1 MKPIPI
7 NAEIEVN
14 NLLDSMSS
22 EEILEFVEIAQK
34 QVLEP
39 KFDLQ
44 LLHGAIDSLIED
56 VAEFGYVMDEKE
68 RSRLLIKMQ
77 QLSEAVCGVKNG
89 EPNRFRLSDLLENV
103 NETNTHGEVCTGNA
117 VGNEIW

>member
-1 MKPIPI
+1 MKPVPI
-7 NAEIEVN
+7 NAEIDVA
-14 NLLDSMSS
+14 NLLDAMSS
-22 EEILEFVEIAQK
+22 EEILEFVELAQK

-56 VAEFGYVMDEKE
+56 IAEFGYVMDEKE
-68 RSRLLIKMQ
+68 RSGLLIKMQ
-77 QLSEAVCGVKNG
+77 QLSEAVCGAKN
-89 EPNRFRLSDLLENV
+89 ENQNRFSLSDLLENV
-103 NETNTHGEVCTGNA
+103 NETNTHVEVCTGNA